1 MLEASDRVMR
11 RVQSEMQAL
20 LRREEGQSM
29 VEYGLLLLGIAIAV
43 IAVVFLLG
51 DNIRDLFEEATNSL
65 ENPPN

>member
-1 MLEASDRVMR
+1 MR
-11 RVQSEMQAL
+11 AL
-20 LRREEGQSM
+20 CRRQEGQSM

-51 DNIRDLFEEATNSL
+51 DNIRELFEDATNSL